1 MSTLNSLMKDRMLIL
16 ASASPR
22 RQQLVSGLDIQYIVE
37 IPNHNEESFDSSMP
51 FENVPEYL
59 AKMKSE
65 SFGRNLEDNEI
76 LLTADTLVLCD
87 GKILGKPIDRDDA
100 IFMLRS
106 LSGKKH
112 TVITGVFI
120 KSNFGYTQFSSSTDV
135 FFRELSNDEIIFY
148 VDNYSPYDKAGSYGA
163 QEWIGYIAI
172 EKIEGSYF
180 NVMGLPVQKLY
191 RELVLFIEKGYSFPE
206 KF

>member
-1 MSTLNSLMKDRMLIL
+1 MKDRMLIL

-191 RELVLFIEKGYSFPE
+191 RELVLFIEKGY
-206 KF
+206 

>member
-120 KSNFGYTQFSSSTDV
+120 KSNCGYTQFSSSTDV

-191 RELVLFIEKGYSFPE
+191 RELVLFIEKGY
-206 KF
+206 

>member
-180 NVMGLPVQKLY
+180 NIMGLPVQKLY
-191 RELVLFIEKGYSFPE
+191 RELVLFIEKGY
-206 KF
+206 

>member
-1 MSTLNSLMKDRMLIL
+1 MSTLNSLMKDRVLIL

-22 RQQLVSGLDIQYIVE
+22 RQQLVSGLDIQYKIELPSHV
-37 IPNHNEESFDSSMP
+37 EESFDSSMP
-51 FENVPEYL
+51 YEIIPQYL
-59 AKMKSE
+59 AKIKAD
-65 SFGRNLEDNEI
+65 SFGRNLADNEI
-76 LLTADTLVLCD
+76 LLTADTMVLCD

-100 IFMLRS
+100 IYMLSS

-112 TVITGVFI
+112 TVVTGVFI
-120 KSNFGYTQFSSSTDV
+120 KSNKSHTQFSSSTDV
-135 FFRELSNDEIIFY
+135 FFRELSNEEITYY

-163 QEWIGYIAI
+163 QEWIGYVAI

-191 RELVLFIEKGYSFPE
+191 RELVSFIENCY
-206 KF
+206 

>member
-163 QEWIGYIAI
+163 QEWIGYVAI

-191 RELVLFIEKGYSFPE
+191 RELVLFIEKGY
-206 KF
+206 

>member
-191 RELVLFIEKGYSFPE
+191 RELVLFIEKGY
-206 KF
+206 

>member
-1 MSTLNSLMKDRMLIL
+1 MKDRMLIL

>member
-1 MSTLNSLMKDRMLIL
+1 MKDRMLIL

-163 QEWIGYIAI
+163 QEWIGYVAI

-191 RELVLFIEKGYSFPE
+191 RELVLFIEKGY
-206 KF
+206 

>member
-148 VDNYSPYDKAGSYGA
+148 VDNYSPYDQAGSYGA

-191 RELVLFIEKGYSFPE
+191 RELVLFIEKGY
-206 KF
+206 